1 MQNDSY
7 NTGGFYAFLFSM
19 VFSLGFFFYIVMV
32 HPGVD
37 LKEVTPATG
46 GPEQTLAGGGAAKAV
61 DVSKIDKPWVENPD
75 MAAHG
80 AKIYA
85 NVCAVCHG
93 PKGAGDGPAGMSLVP
108 KPRNLIEGG
117 WKQGGD
123 SIALFVTLQKGIP
136 GSSMA
141 PFGHLPVKDRWGL
154 VQYIRSITK
163 DKPQDDAAKLEAFA
177 KTAQ

>member
-7 NTGGFYAFLFSM
+7 NSGGFYAFLFSM
-19 VFSLGFFFYIVMV
+19 VFSLGFFFYVVMV

-37 LKEVTPATG
+37 LKEVTTTIPG
-46 GPEQTLAGGGAAKAV
+46 EQSQTVAAKVV
-61 DVSKIDKPWVENPD
+61 DVTKIDKPWVENED
-75 MAAHG
+75 MAIHG
-80 AKIYA
+80 AKVYA

-123 SIALFVTLQKGIP
+123 SIGLFGTLQKGIP

-141 PFGHLPVKDRWGL
+141 PFGHLPIKDRWGL

-163 DKPQDDAAKLEAFA
+163 DKPKDDSAKLEAFA

>member
-19 VFSLGFFFYIVMV
+19 VFSLGFFVYVVMI

-37 LKEVTPATG
+37 LKEVSPKAV
-46 GPEQTLAGGGAAKAV
+46 EQTIAGAPAAKVV
-61 DVSKIDKPWVENPD
+61 DVSKIDNPWVESED
-75 MAAHG
+75 MAIHG
-80 AKIYA
+80 AKIFA
-85 NVCAVCHG
+85 NVCAACHG

-108 KPRNLIEGG
+108 KARNLIEGG

-123 SIALFVTLQKGIP
+123 SISLFKTLQTGVP
-136 GSSMA
+136 GGSMA

-154 VQYIRSITK
+154 VQFIRSITK
-163 DKPQDDAAKLEAFA
+163 DKPNDDAAKLEAFA
-177 KTAQ
+177 KTAK